1 MQVLIQATVLG
12 ASRRTRAATSE
23 RPAATYAEV
32 HLATDMAG
40 DAKDIVGQS
49 VTTLRLG
56 DPRLVDAFRQ
66 SKLPA
71 AFVLVADQQT
81 FGEVTRTT
89 VTDVRP
95 PMVAAAPKTGTA

>member
-12 ASRRTRAATSE
+12 ASRRTRAATAE
-23 RPAATYAEV
+23 RKEATYAEV

-40 DAKDIVGQS
+40 DAKDTVGQS

-66 SKLPA
+66 SKLPC
-71 AFVLVADQQT
+71 AFLLVADQQT

-95 PMVAAAPKTGTA
+95 AMVTAVPKSGTA

>member
-23 RPAATYAEV
+23 RKEATYAEV

-40 DAKDIVGQS
+40 DTKDVVGQS

-56 DPRLVDAFRQ
+56 DPRLVDAFRNG
-66 SKLPA
+66 KLPGA
-71 AFVLVADQQT
+71 YLLVAEQQT

-95 PMVAAAPKTGTA
+95 AMVSAAPKSANA